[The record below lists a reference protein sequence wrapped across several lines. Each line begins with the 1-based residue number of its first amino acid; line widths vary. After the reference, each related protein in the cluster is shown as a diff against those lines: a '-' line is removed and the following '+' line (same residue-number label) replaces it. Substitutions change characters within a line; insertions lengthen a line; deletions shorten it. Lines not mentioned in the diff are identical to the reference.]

1 MGNGVF
7 DSHALPPIQNN
18 LATKLGRSDIHTTRQ
33 ESCQLMCEEEELLM
47 AAHAGETARE
57 TGDFHCQSCNAVV
70 HVTKGKKIPECPKG
84 HKTFDERT
92 GEPGNKSSK

>member
-1 MGNGVF
+1 
-7 DSHALPPIQNN
+7 
-18 LATKLGRSDIHTTRQ
+18 
-33 ESCQLMCEEEELLM
+33 M

>member
-7 DSHALPPIQNN
+7 DSHALPPIRNN
-18 LATKLGRSDIHTTRQ
+18 LTTKVGRSAIHTTRQ
-33 ESCQLMCEEEELLM
+33 PMLSINVNSGGVLM

-84 HKTFDERT
+84 HKTFDERA